1 MMVTWILAFIVIILI
16 AAGVAGIL
24 WTLLQEKTKENEDLR
39 SELADQKS
47 NVAYI
52 VHHAEELAVIEHDAK
67 EEGIKIAE
75 AKTDE
80 EIADIISAIISVNN
94 NRVRNETSG
103 GARDGASSKTPKK

>member
-1 MMVTWILAFIVIILI
+1 MVTWILAFIIVVLI

-24 WTLLQEKTKENEDLR
+24 WRLLQEKTKEIEELS

-80 EIADIISAIISVNN
+80 EIADIISAIISANN
-94 NRVRNETSG
+94 NRVRDEAGG
-103 GARDGASSKTPKK
+103 GARDGAPAETPKK